1 MSFLENDT
9 FSFWENDAISEI
21 GTVLEIVPRLQ
32 NLGHM
37 AGPHTGNDANHLGL
51 PSDSAI
57 GPSNLGPSDSQ
68 VGAIHWASPVS
79 GRAGP
84 DKIRPERRLLEAPMD
99 RMRSY
104 PLLLNSDLK
113 ASF

>member
-9 FSFWENDAISEI
+9 FSFWENDAVSEI

-37 AGPHTGNDANHLGL
+37 AGPHTGNGANHLGL

-57 GPSNLGPSDSQ
+57 GPSNLGPDDSQ
-68 VGAIHWASPVS
+68 LAPITGPRPVIGPS
-79 GRAGP
+79 GPIRFGP
-84 DKIRPERRLLEAPMD
+84 SLG
-99 RMRSY
+99 
-104 PLLLNSDLK
+104 
-113 ASF
+113 F